1 MNTKC
6 WGGARGGRGRFHMEG
21 IVKYGGGLICI
32 LYERGADFEGDK
44 HWRWECEIGGE
55 YRKVGLVRSFS
66 SWDLKVGKRVVLRL
80 WMKLAWWNPSKSE
93 VTNWGESRS
102 IQEYSTDLPILHYGC
117 HPSKLE
123 SLIRPSDLKC
133 FSWNCNF
140 WEILIHF
147 VLVFQHSVNKF
158 NHKSLC
164 SVNLHSWWGPG
175 LGGLS
180 CWKADFFPSLMNT
193 LETLTK
199 CNYKKVPT
207 FQHLPKWISG
217 LVSEEMA
224 FIMLQPWLFPL
235 SIYPAQTQ
243 WTAQCH
249 R

>member
-1 MNTKC
+1 MAFVTNI
-6 WGGARGGRGRFHMEG
+6 R
-21 IVKYGGGLICI
+21 YG
-32 LYERGADFEGDK
+32 
-44 HWRWECEIGGE
+44 
-55 YRKVGLVRSFS
+55 S

-123 SLIRPSDLKC
+123 SLITPSDLKC

-175 LGGLS
+175 LGRLS
-180 CWKADFFPSLMNT
+180 CCEAEFFFQAWWIHLKPLQNAIIKKFQLFNIFQSDSPDWYLKKQHFSCCNLGCFLFPSIRHKL
-193 LETLTK
+193 
-199 CNYKKVPT
+199 
-207 FQHLPKWISG
+207 
-217 LVSEEMA
+217 SEQLNVTS
-224 FIMLQPWLFPL
+224 FL
-235 SIYPAQTQ
+235 
-243 WTAQCH
+243 
-249 R
+249 